1 MIKSIFNNHII
12 PFVYKEALIIN
23 NGILSYKELIK
34 KKYNINSLMYE
45 LKKKKINRIE
55 DVEYAFLKNNGIIS
69 IYEKE
74 ELPIPLI
81 VDGKINNI
89 TLKILKKNNVWIKN
103 ILNNEH
109 IRLEEVFYAF
119 YKKDKVYIIKND
131 GRINSNC

>member
-1 MIKSIFNNHII
+1 
-12 PFVYKEALIIN
+12 
-23 NGILSYKELIK
+23 
-34 KKYNINSLMYE
+34 MYE

-109 IRLEEVFYAF
+109 IRLEQVFYAF

-131 GRINSNC
+131 GIN

>member
-1 MIKSIFNNHII
+1 
-12 PFVYKEALIIN
+12 
-23 NGILSYKELIK
+23 
-34 KKYNINSLMYE
+34 MYE